1 MPSDAFYLGGTLEDF
16 LTRGAEKPGKIDYY
30 VKENGSTYALDT
42 IGTPPTWGPTWAKT
56 GLYYERSGGQSG
68 SAGYVYDKKW
78 NTAPFELNGHTPTG
92 LLTGQKTYNFPDPR
106 DGIYGNAAIFDPAT
120 KTIIKE
126 IEIGRYTW
134 CWGGNSK
141 GQFILE
147 SDSFDNYYQ
156 FANPFMYD
164 INTDKLVYMGGQFN
178 DNWTPD
184 IITDDGVV
192 YGHSGLTVYSWTQNG
207 VLKKEY
213 VGNDVGVNMRVSNVL
228 PNNVLFGLDG
238 RKSNSNIN
246 GFFFLQNGEYFDL
259 NNQVIGG
266 LLPAGY
272 DKWTNYCM
280 MTPEGVIMQALQ
292 NSATGKF
299 ETHMLTPVPEPGTM
313 IALGLGVAALA
324 RRRRQTKS

>member
-1 MPSDAFYLGGTLEDF
+1 MGSTRGEGTLTSF
-16 LTRGAEKPGKIDYY
+16 VTRP
-30 VKENGSTYALDT
+30 
-42 IGTPPTWGPTWAKT
+42 
-56 GLYYERSGGQSG
+56 SGGQVGEWSNGEFYSFSSIGAPIFTTRWATPGLIYDDEDGPG
-68 SAGYVYDKKW
+68 SSGYVYNKKW
-78 NTAPFELNGHTPTG
+78 NQIPMSLNGHTPTG

-106 DGIYGNAAIFDPAT
+106 DGIYGTAAIFDPAT
-120 KTIIKE
+120 KTVIKE

-156 FANPFMYD
+156 FASAFMYD
-164 INTDKLVYMGGQFN
+164 INTDKLTYLGGQFN

-184 IITDDGVV
+184 IITDDGIV
-192 YGHSGLTVYSWTQNG
+192 YGHAGLNVLSWSNGILRSEYS
-207 VLKKEY
+207 
-213 VGNDVGVNMRVSNVL
+213 GNDVGVNMRVSNVL
-228 PNNVLFGLDG
+228 PNNLLFGLDG
-238 RKSNSNIN
+238 RKSNSNIE

-272 DKWTNYCM
+272 DKWTNYCY

-299 ETHMLTPVPEPGTM
+299 ETHMLTPVPEPATFA
-313 IALGLGVAALA
+313 ALGLGALLL
-324 RRRRQTKS
+324 RRRQRRNHSN